1 MTESTKEIN
10 INEPRN
16 QLKLFGYND
25 FFNKFIS
32 IYKKRKLPSTILL
45 SGPKG
50 IGKATFAYHFINYLL
65 SMNDVNKY
73 SLDEFE
79 INPEN
84 LTYKLI
90 TGNTHPNFF
99 SLDNT
104 LSENIKISQ
113 VRDLLKFLS
122 QSTYSNNLKIVLID
136 NAEHLNLHSSNALL
150 KAIEEPFDNTFF
162 FIIHNDTSKLLDTI
176 KSRAVQFKI
185 NFSIS
190 EKKDIFQKIVTE
202 YLINYDKKILDD
214 FLYFDTPGNFLQILS
229 ILNASELNLIID
241 DLESIF
247 YLMEKFK
254 ASKNN
259 YLLSFINLLIERY
272 YNKLSITDNNNI
284 NQYFIKKSKIQYM
297 ISDMKKF
304 NLDKKNL
311 LISIDRILKSAN

>member
-1 MTESTKEIN
+1 M
-10 INEPRN
+10 P
-16 QLKLFGYND
+16 
-25 FFNKFIS
+25 
-32 IYKKRKLPSTILL
+32 
-45 SGPKG
+45 G
-50 IGKATFAYHFINYLL
+50 IGKYKKKDIIIYIGPYGKYMKYQNKNFKIPQK
-65 SMNDVNKY
+65 NKY

-297 ISDMKKF
+297 INDMKKF

>member
-297 ISDMKKF
+297 INDMKKF

>member
-176 KSRAVQFKI
+176 KS
-185 NFSIS
+185 
-190 EKKDIFQKIVTE
+190 
-202 YLINYDKKILDD
+202 
-214 FLYFDTPGNFLQILS
+214 
-229 ILNASELNLIID
+229 
-241 DLESIF
+241 
-247 YLMEKFK
+247 
-254 ASKNN
+254 
-259 YLLSFINLLIERY
+259 
-272 YNKLSITDNNNI
+272 
-284 NQYFIKKSKIQYM
+284 
-297 ISDMKKF
+297 
-304 NLDKKNL
+304 
-311 LISIDRILKSAN
+311 